1 MDMNKFLVTGNTYD
15 GNFAGLNSGIVY
27 FLNLRRLVMV
37 NETFTNN
44 DGHYR
49 EALVAYGAI
58 PPRTDGT
65 IDNSGAI
72 PFDLYYSE
80 ANFLGGIIESRG
92 YLYFPGS
99 PIVIDS
105 LIDARLQQL
114 TFVNNFKYVFLI
126 F

>member
-1 MDMNKFLVTGNTYD
+1 
-15 GNFAGLNSGIVY
+15 
-27 FLNLRRLVMV
+27 MV

-65 IDNSGAI
+65 IEDSGAI
-72 PFDLYYSE
+72 PFDVYY
-80 ANFLGGIIESRG
+80 NPYVYLGGISESIS
-92 YLYFPGS
+92 YLYYPGS

-114 TFVNNFKYVFLI
+114 TFVNNFK
-126 F
+126 